1 MRLMLQRR
9 IAALTMMVAG
19 VIFTVMPPA
28 AADDYYGR
36 RDYHHQHRQ
45 SQVSFSTDG
54 LPSTLSGGTY
64 VGAISALRVR
74 GNGNYFAIGGGLSRK
89 GATLT
94 RGSQL
99 APKAKI
105 INVRAET
112 ADDACAYEH
121 GVCIIRP

>member
-1 MRLMLQRR
+1 MLQRR
-9 IAALTMMVAG
+9 IAVPTMMVAG
-19 VIFTVMPPA
+19 VIFTFMPPA
-28 AADDYYGR
+28 AAEDFHSRHDNR
-36 RDYHHQHRQ
+36 HRQ

-74 GNGNYFAIGGGLSRK
+74 GNGNYFAIGGGFAR
-89 GATLT
+89 
-94 RGSQL
+94 RGVSDTPAAQL

-105 INVRAET
+105 INVQAET
-112 ADDACAYEH
+112 AGNACAYEH

>member
-1 MRLMLQRR
+1 MLQRR
-9 IAALTMMVAG
+9 IAALAMMVAG
-19 VIFTVMPPA
+19 VIFTAMPPA
-28 AADDYYGR
+28 AAEDFHGR
-36 RDYHHQHRQ
+36 HHYQHRQ

-89 GATLT
+89 GAAV
-94 RGSQL
+94 SMAAQL

-112 ADDACAYEH
+112 ASDACAYEH